1 MIEMALKFCCC
12 RKITK
17 ITQRLQSL
25 PPSVIRLSCISL
37 FSTELKSANFLQK
50 KVTFGSSYHSLS
62 KILVALLVAFTAA
75 DRFFKRLYWPDMK
88 RAKKRCVPYKSLFNP
103 LLSEFRFSS

>member
-1 MIEMALKFCCC
+1 MIEMALKSCFC

-17 ITQRLQSL
+17 ITHRLESL

-50 KVTFGSSYHSLS
+50 KVTFGSSYHLLS
-62 KILVALLVAFTAA
+62 KILMALLVAFTAA

-88 RAKKRCVPYKSLFNP
+88 RAKKRCGPYKSLFKT
-103 LLSEFRFSS
+103 